1 MLARALGSMVVLRR
15 LEKSLDNAEQN
26 AVPETPW
33 PMVGEG
39 VRRLKGV
46 GVTEGMDMLCEV
58 RKFIRR
64 LCWVGGS
71 RGPTV

>member
-1 MLARALGSMVVLRR
+1 MLARALGSIVVLRR

-33 PMVGEG
+33 LMVEEG
-39 VRRLKGV
+39 IRRLKEV
-46 GVTEGMDMLCEV
+46 GMAEWMDILCEV